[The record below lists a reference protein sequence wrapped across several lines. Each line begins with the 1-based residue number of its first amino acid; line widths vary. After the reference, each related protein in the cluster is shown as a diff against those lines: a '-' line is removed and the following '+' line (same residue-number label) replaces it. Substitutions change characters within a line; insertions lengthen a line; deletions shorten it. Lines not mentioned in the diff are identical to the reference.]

1 MTLGSL
7 FDGSGTALLA
17 ATMCGIVP
25 VWAAEIEPYPIAV
38 THTHFPDVIHL
49 GDVTRIDGGKIPPV
63 DVVVFGSPCQDMSV
77 AGKRAGMQHTEHGD
91 DETTRSGLFYEAVR
105 IIREMRGA
113 TNGVYPAF
121 AVWEN
126 VPGAFSSNDGED
138 FRCVLEELANISGGG
153 LAIPRPAGGAWK
165 SAGLCM
171 GDTFSIAWR
180 VLDAQYWGVPQRRRR
195 IFLVADFRS
204 ERAGKV
210 LFERDGLKGYIA
222 QGGKAQKGAAVD
234 AGCSLAGGNRIFSI
248 HDKATRYR
256 GGGSSRHGDGAG
268 NGLGISDDGTMYT
281 LDTGCRHALAFMA
294 GQGAKAGSVAASEEY
309 SPTLRAAASG
319 TNQVPSVVYPQV
331 FHTLTALNARCTE
344 SARQANCV
352 VCMAHG
358 QEHAEIYEDKA
369 PNLTCKHEQPIV
381 FTQNQRGEVRDL
393 HDKSGALAASPGIKQ
408 QTYICGHETTKSA
421 YIVRRLTPNECCRL
435 QGFPDGWGK
444 VKHIDS
450 LTNEESKF
458 WNDVR
463 ETALR
468 VAGKTAKPLRND
480 GLMRWVNGLHTDSAE
495 YKMWGNGMAL
505 PCLLYVIEGIQEHG
519 EEKEK

>member
-17 ATMCGIVP
+17 ATMCEITP

-38 THTHFPDVIHL
+38 TRTHFPEVIHL
-49 GDVTRIDGGKIPPV
+49 GDVTQIDGAAIPPV
-63 DVVVFGSPCQDMSV
+63 DVIVFGSPCQDMST
-77 AGKRAGMQHTEHGD
+77 AGKRAGMQHKERGD
-91 DETTRSGLFYEAVR
+91 EETTRSGLFYEAVR

-113 TNGVYPAF
+113 TNGVHPAF

-126 VPGAFSSNDGED
+126 VPGAFSSNDGQD
-138 FRCVLEELANISGGG
+138 FRCVLEELSNISGGG
-153 LAIPRPAGGAWK
+153 LAIPRPSSGTWK
-165 SAGLCM
+165 PAGLCM
-171 GDTFSIAWR
+171 GDNFSLAWR

-195 IFLVADFRS
+195 VFLVADFRGQ
-204 ERAGKV
+204 RAGKI
-210 LFERDGLKGYIA
+210 LFKREGLQGNTPSRAEA
-222 QGGKAQKGAAVD
+222 QEKVASNAGRSAANGD
-234 AGCSLAGGNRIFSI
+234 RIFSI

-256 GGGSSRHGDGAG
+256 GGGPTRHGDGAG

-319 TNQVPSVVYPQV
+319 TNQIPS
-331 FHTLTALNARCTE
+331 
-344 SARQANCV
+344 V

-358 QEHAEIYEDKA
+358 QEHAEIYEEKA

-381 FTQNQRGEVRDL
+381 FSVSE
-393 HDKSGALAASPGIKQ
+393 KQ
-408 QTYICGHETTKSA
+408 

-435 QGFPDGWGK
+435 QGFPDGWGTPRR
-444 VKHIDS
+444 IND
-450 LTNEESKF
+450 LTDEEEAF
-458 WNDVR
+458 WNR
-463 ETALR
+463 ARGTALR
-468 VAGKTAKPLRND
+468 IAGKVSQPLPRD
-480 GLMRWVNGLHTDSAE
+480 RLIRWVNGLHTDSAE

-505 PCLLYVIEGIQEHG
+505 PCLLYVIQGIR
-519 EEKEK
+519 EEIT